1 MIRNS
6 EDLRMKYE
14 SLLLAN
20 KLKNEVSSIDVD
32 RYNDFINE
40 IKKEIRDYH
49 KREDGRKEWLIKD
62 YGIDGGIVLIELPSE
77 INSVKIDSFELAEE
91 YFKAYEYRRCRPSIY
106 DCTGQVFTSWY
117 KIIKRNNKFYAYHCI
132 SFDFQNGGTMKHYV
146 TAKKNEPG
154 ITKSKTYRLLGLIND
169 FYIVN
174 DDKGENVIKHS
185 SFFGEIEWN
194 KESEAT
200 QC

>member
-62 YGIDGGIVLIELPSE
+62 YGIDGGIILFELPKE

-91 YFKAYEYRRCRPSIY
+91 YFKAYEYRKCRPSIY

-132 SFDFQNGGTMKHYV
+132 SFDV
-146 TAKKNEPG
+146 
-154 ITKSKTYRLLGLIND
+154 
-169 FYIVN
+169 
-174 DDKGENVIKHS
+174 
-185 SFFGEIEWN
+185 
-194 KESEAT
+194 
-200 QC
+200 